1 MTFDFEIS
9 GPITDATTIRLRF
22 SRPATGG
29 RVDVDDYFE
38 QRRYTGKELPL
49 TEDARGPS
57 GPVSQAE
64 KDAVTK
70 AFTDFQNAHKGQD
83 HQAAWNHISEHLRS
97 RFGSDVE
104 RFKGQMGSG
113 GPRELFLSLRPG
125 SVTRLGTWLTLETE
139 GEYEAMNIHFVHEGG
154 QWKIYEGQMDTK
166 NWEDR
171 ILPKMEKRS
180 TAHFDIYYPKAS
192 TAAREIDRIAKQKDA
207 GFEQIC
213 QFVGKDSD
221 VRIRMVFFEDGAT
234 KQRATG
240 HQGAGWAYDHTIVEI
255 YNDQQKSDPYH
266 ETAHILMGALGGPPA
281 LFNEGFAV
289 YLSEKL
295 GVRALEGMGGGQA
308 TIYQRVKELKSK
320 GDWIE
325 LPQLLTFTQIGPAES
340 RPPIAYPEAASFVK
354 FLIDTYGKDK
364 FLQAY
369 RSLQNSDKKA
379 VQEENVKKLEQICGK
394 PLQTLQQ
401 QWETA
406 FTRS

>member
-1 MTFDFEIS
+1 
-9 GPITDATTIRLRF
+9 
-22 SRPATGG
+22 
-29 RVDVDDYFE
+29 
-38 QRRYTGKELPL
+38 
-49 TEDARGPS
+49 
-57 GPVSQAE
+57 
-64 KDAVTK
+64 
-70 AFTDFQNAHKGQD
+70 
-83 HQAAWNHISEHLRS
+83 
-97 RFGSDVE
+97 
-104 RFKGQMGSG
+104 
-113 GPRELFLSLRPG
+113 
-125 SVTRLGTWLTLETE
+125 
-139 GEYEAMNIHFVHEGG
+139 
-154 QWKIYEGQMDTK
+154 
-166 NWEDR
+166 
-171 ILPKMEKRS
+171 
-180 TAHFDIYYPKAS
+180 
-192 TAAREIDRIAKQKDA
+192 
-207 GFEQIC
+207 
-213 QFVGKDSD
+213 
-221 VRIRMVFFEDGAT
+221 MVFFEDGAT

-364 FLQAY
+364 FLRAY
-369 RSLQNSDKKA
+369 QTLQNSDQKA
-379 VQEENVKKLEQICGK
+379 IQEQNTRKLEQICGC
-394 PLQTLQQ
+394 PLQTLEQ
-401 QWETA
+401 QWEIA